1 VKVTAGKILKT
12 YVTLT
17 LLSTFASSFI
27 WGINTLFLLDA
38 GLSITEAFGANAFFT
53 FGQVLFEVPT
63 GVVADTVGRRTS
75 YLLGSATL
83 FASTLLYLWMW
94 RAHGPFWAWAAIS
107 MLLGLGFTFFSGA
120 TEAWLVDGLNAAKY
134 SGTLESAFAK
144 GQIAGGIA
152 MLTGTLA
159 GGAIA
164 ETTNLGVP
172 YILRAVMLGLTFVVA
187 FISMHDVGFAPRR
200 GTSVWKETRSVV
212 RSSIDHG
219 LRNPPV
225 RWLMLSATFSGGV
238 GIYAFYAM
246 QPYLLQLYGRRG
258 SYAIAGLAAAVV
270 AGAQIIGGYLVPH
283 VRKAFA
289 RRTSFLVFGT
299 VTTAGALALIGL
311 TSRFWVALV
320 LLGLWAII
328 FAATMPIRQAYINGL
343 IPSAERATVLSSDN
357 LFSSSGGVVVQP
369 VLGRAAEAW
378 GYPASYVVGA
388 GIELAALPFVLRAR
402 REKAPSDSFPE
413 AG

>member
-1 VKVTAGKILKT
+1 
-12 YVTLT
+12 
-17 LLSTFASSFI
+17 
-27 WGINTLFLLDA
+27 
-38 GLSITEAFGANAFFT
+38 
-53 FGQVLFEVPT
+53 
-63 GVVADTVGRRTS
+63 
-75 YLLGSATL
+75 
-83 FASTLLYLWMW
+83 
-94 RAHGPFWAWAAIS
+94 
-107 MLLGLGFTFFSGA
+107 
-120 TEAWLVDGLNAAKY
+120 
-134 SGTLESAFAK
+134 
-144 GQIAGGIA
+144 
-152 MLTGTLA
+152 
-159 GGAIA
+159 
-164 ETTNLGVP
+164 
-172 YILRAVMLGLTFVVA
+172 
-187 FISMHDVGFAPRR
+187 
-200 GTSVWKETRSVV
+200 
-212 RSSIDHG
+212 
-219 LRNPPV
+219 
-225 RWLMLSATFSGGV
+225 
-238 GIYAFYAM
+238 
-246 QPYLLQLYGRRG
+246 
-258 SYAIAGLAAAVV
+258 LAAAVV